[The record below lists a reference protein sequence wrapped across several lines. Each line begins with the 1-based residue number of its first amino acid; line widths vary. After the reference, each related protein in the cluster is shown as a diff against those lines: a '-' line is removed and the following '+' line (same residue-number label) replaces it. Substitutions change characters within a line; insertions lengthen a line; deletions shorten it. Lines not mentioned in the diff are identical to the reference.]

1 MQVGRLTRTRTQTR
15 GRLAAAARRGGL
27 AERTKSTVVRRA
39 PLGPAFGVRQA
50 FIWPALL
57 VILFV
62 SVFPLFASLYISLS
76 RLELVRGGFSFK
88 FIGLENFRDLLTGD
102 ERSHFLGVTRPLTPL
117 GWLLLIAGLALLGW
131 GLLRAWRGGVT
142 LVGLAFRVLG
152 ATLGGLALWLVSHTI
167 LSHGGRP
174 GTVVVTLVYV
184 FTGVTAQFLLG
195 LGLAH
200 LLTQGLFGQRFFRV
214 VFLLPM
220 MITPV
225 GVAYMFRMLT
235 DTGKGPLQPLW
246 AAFGLT
252 NFSWVN
258 SPWGARIA
266 VMLGDVWQWTPFM
279 FIVLLAALES
289 QDFETLEAAMV
300 DGANRWQAFR
310 HVTLPSILPVCLTVV
325 LIRLIEAFKVI
336 DLPNVLTNGGPG
348 TATESLSLHAYVRWR
363 TLDLGQSAAV
373 AYSLLF
379 IVTLVAVAYVS
390 LLRRRFAEE

>member
-1 MQVGRLTRTRTQTR
+1 MDVGRLTR
-15 GRLAAAARRGGL
+15 GRPVARRGVL
-27 AERTKSTVVRRA
+27 EPRA
-39 PLGPAFGVRQA
+39 TRAQSVLGPKFAVRAA

-62 SVFPLFASLYISLS
+62 SIFPLFASLYISLS
-76 RLELVRGGFSFK
+76 RLQLARGGFSFR
-88 FIGLENFRDLLTGD
+88 FIGLDNFRELLFGG
-102 ERSHFLGVTRPLTPL
+102 ERTHFLGVSGPLTPV
-117 GWLLLIAGLALLGW
+117 GWMLLAAGLLLLCWGLA
-131 GLLRAWRGGVT
+131 RAWRGGVSV
-142 LVGLAFRVLG
+142 VGMAFRTVG
-152 ATLGGLALWLVSHTI
+152 ALIGAAVLWLLTHTL
-167 LSHGGRP
+167 LSHAGRP
-174 GTVVVTLVYV
+174 GTVAVTLVYV
-184 FTGVTAQFLLG
+184 AVGIAVQFLLG

-200 LLTQGLFGQRFFRV
+200 LLTQGLPGQRFFRV

-235 DTGKGPLQPLW
+235 DTSKGPLEPLW

-252 NFSWVN
+252 DFSWVT

-266 VMLGDVWQWTPFM
+266 VMVGDVWQWTPFM

-289 QDFETLEAAMV
+289 QDLETVEAAMV
-300 DGANRWQAFR
+300 DGANRWQTFR
-310 HVTLPSILPVCLTVV
+310 HITLPGILPVCTTVI
-325 LIRLIEAFKVI
+325 LIRLIEAFKII

-363 TLDLGQSAAV
+363 TLDLGESAAV

-379 IVTLVAVAYVS
+379 IVTVVALAYVS

>member
-1 MQVGRLTRTRTQTR
+1 MTVTTREAAAGARAEARTRPE
-15 GRLAAAARRGGL
+15 G
-27 AERTKSTVVRRA
+27 VRRA
-39 PLGPAFGVRQA
+39 PLGPSFAVRQA

-57 VILFV
+57 VVLFV

-76 RLELVRGGFSFK
+76 RLQLVRGGFRFQ
-88 FIGLENFRDLLTGD
+88 FIGLGNFRDLLTGT
-102 ERSHFLGVTRPLTPL
+102 ERSHFLGVARPLTPF
-117 GWLLLIAGLALLGW
+117 GWLFLLAGLALLGW
-131 GLLRAWRGGVT
+131 GLARAWRGGVAVAG
-142 LVGLAFRVLG
+142 LVLRALG
-152 ATLGGLALWLVSHTI
+152 ALLAAAALWLVSHTI
-167 LSHGGRP
+167 FSHGGRP

-184 FTGVTAQFLLG
+184 AVGVSLQFLLG
-195 LGLAH
+195 LGLAY
-200 LLTQGLFGQRFFRV
+200 LLTQGLPGQRFFRV

-235 DTGKGPLQPLW
+235 DTGKGPLEPLW
-246 AAFGLT
+246 ALFGLT

-266 VMLGDVWQWTPFM
+266 VMLGDLWQWTPFM

-289 QDFETLEAAMV
+289 QDDETVEAAMV
-300 DGANRWQAFR
+300 DGANRWQALR

-325 LIRLIEAFKVI
+325 LIRLIEAFKII

-348 TATESLSLHAYVRWR
+348 TETESLSLHAYVRWR
-363 TLDLGQSAAV
+363 TLDLGESAAV